1 MRFHVTHPLI
11 SHPYHPELVTGEGVV
26 RLARAAEAAGFD
38 GYGFT
43 DHPAPTQAWLD
54 AGGHDALDPFV
65 ALGVVAAVTSTIR
78 LIPNIVVLPYRNP
91 FVVAKA
97 AATLD
102 SLSGGRFTL
111 ATGVGY
117 LEGEYAALGV
127 DHSQ

>member
-54 AGGHDALDPFV
+54 AGGHDALDAYLSMQSHRLNDV
-65 ALGVVAAVTSTIR
+65 MKALTMISTIM
-78 LIPNIVVLPYRNP
+78 LPLM
-91 FVVAKA
+91 FI
-97 AATLD
+97 
-102 SLSGGRFTL
+102 
-111 ATGVGY
+111 TGLYGMN
-117 LEGEYAALGV
+117 
-127 DHSQ
+127 